1 MLSPTSLLL
10 RLLIASIAVALAQS
24 FFSYSH
30 DGEWVRSAEPDRDCV
45 DHFMCTPSNY
55 TFNSSDPR
63 FVNYYAKNACT
74 QLISRG
80 IKRINFHGDSFM
92 RQMYSAM
99 LITLS
104 GNYRNGSLISSTGC
118 EFHKQF
124 NDKKCGVHN
133 LNHHGLVCGGEVVLD
148 PVLTGI
154 DNLNL
159 CLKDNKTVILWSFGN
174 YKTTR
179 YGRHGVNNATAY
191 SELFLNG
198 PCPLIRE
205 NVNNLCSVWWVSTH
219 FRLRAIYPDEVEG
232 MVKNYNIGMRQFYES
247 GSCGPVNYVDVY
259 NMTAGL
265 AKGHRKD
272 SESMTYD
279 MVHWGMEVN
288 LIKAQIILNAILQ
301 HL

>member
-1 MLSPTSLLL
+1 MALAALLFL
-10 RLLIASIAVALAQS
+10 LTAAALIAVTQS
-24 FFSYSH
+24 SFSYSH
-30 DGEWVRSAEPDRDCV
+30 DGEWVRSTEPEKDCLGR
-45 DHFMCTPSNY
+45 FMCTPSNY
-55 TFNSSDPR
+55 TYKSDDPKFVDYNS
-63 FVNYYAKNACT
+63 KNACAK
-74 QLISRG
+74 LISKG

-92 RQMYSAM
+92 RQIYSAM

-104 GNYRNGSLISSTGC
+104 GNYRNGSLVSSTGC

-133 LNHHGLVCGGEVVLD
+133 LNHHGVVCDGEVLLD
-148 PVLTGI
+148 PILTGI

-179 YGRHGVNNATAY
+179 FGRHGVNNATAY
-191 SELFLNG
+191 SDLFLNS
-198 PCPLIRE
+198 PCPLIRAST
-205 NVNNLCSVWWVSTH
+205 NRLCSVWWVSTH
-219 FRLRAIYPDEVEG
+219 YRLRAIYPDEVED
-232 MVKNYNIGMRQFYES
+232 MVRNYNVGMRRFYES
-247 GSCGPVNYVDVY
+247 GSCGPVKYVDVY

-265 AKGHRKD
+265 ARGHRKD

-288 LIKAQIILNAILQ
+288 LVKAQLLLNAILQ